1 MKKLI
6 PFICALFLVSSA
18 YPVYAAKADQVIGT
32 WMKLSKKDLGD
43 KELNKLVD
51 ETAQASAKWYDAL
64 ILFKKYSRLRMDRI
78 KKMGAEWDKLVKG
91 LKALEADMEA
101 DNKKKNAKYVKIV
114 ETFREDINSE
124 SGESGLSVPVDPTKN
139 IAFAPQKFIIAKRYK
154 KEVLNKIKRAKKQ
167 FRTQAQDLSKHCKKL
182 DKLYDEKEKW
192 QKGIMGA
199 NSKLNKSELYA
210 KRAVKNL
217 EQREASIAN
226 IPNKKSAKIL
236 LKNIDLT
243 RNMINYKG
251 SFKNLWKP

>member
-1 MKKLI
+1 MKKII
-6 PFICALFLVSSA
+6 PFICMLFLVSTA
-18 YPVYAAKADQVIGT
+18 YPVYAAKADKVIGT
-32 WMKLSKKDLGD
+32 WMKLSKEDLGE

-51 ETAQASAKWYDAL
+51 EAAKTSAKWYDAL

-78 KKMGAEWDKLVKG
+78 NKMGAEWDKLVKG

-101 DNKKKNAKYVKIV
+101 ENKKYARYVKIV
-114 ETFREDINSE
+114 KTFREDVNSE
-124 SGESGLSVPVDPTKN
+124 AGESRLSKAVDPTRN

-154 KEVLNKIKRAKKQ
+154 KEVLNKIKRVKKQ
-167 FRTQAQDLSKHCKKL
+167 FRTRAQELSKHCKKL

-199 NSKLNKSELYA
+199 NSKLGKSEIYA
-210 KRAVKNL
+210 ERAVENL
-217 EQREASIAN
+217 EKREASIAN

-243 RNMINYKG
+243 KDMIKYKG